1 MRPTREPA
9 IGADK
14 LGRFAREEPT
24 QWDLAIRP
32 LRRRGLLAILA
43 AAEVLLFNSYDGR
56 GAALHWAIPFLVGLL
71 AAAVVNLT
79 LLALKGAPVRGQLL
93 CVLGLHLYAM
103 APDLLS
109 DLPHAGWMDVFLGH
123 VSARAIPGGAAMW
136 LAVAI
141 VVSGAYGWVL
151 SHWPRARQ
159 LEAAAGMAPGV
170 GLSGDALTR
179 PQRSPAVTTLA
190 HRGSVRG
197 DGAGSAAAWA
207 RRVASHLGARARA
220 AAGARHRDA
229 RARPARVRWL
239 TLDRDQL
246 RPRRPR

>member
-56 GAALHWAIPFLVGLL
+56 GAALHWAIPFLVGLI
-71 AAAVVNLT
+71 AAAVVNPT
-79 LLALKGAPVRGQLL
+79 LLALKGAPARGQLL
-93 CVLGLHLYAM
+93 WVLGLHLYAM

-109 DLPHAGWMDVFLGH
+109 DLPHAGWMDIFLGH

-151 SHWPRARQ
+151 SHWLRARR

-179 PQRSPAVTTLA
+179 PQRSPAVTTLS

-197 DGAGSAAAWA
+197 DVAQVLLLHGLG
-207 RRVASHLGARARA
+207 ASHRIWEPVRA

-246 RPRRPR
+246 RSRRPR